1 MTPDAAAAVLG
12 VALDATHEQVESAY
26 RARARESHPDRA
38 SGDAETFRRV
48 TEARDVLLG
57 MPVNAP
63 VTTVIP
69 VARWSWPLFWA
80 WVGVIGVAVFLSI
93 FRAPEPLGRVEPV
106 VRFALLGGSLIAYAL
121 TGFRQWF
128 WIAVVAMAWTAIV
141 TVVFTSFGP
150 LVGLLLLVA
159 PFYGLTLLGR
169 ATAARA
175 AARSPR
181 G

>member
-1 MTPDAAAAVLG
+1 MTPDAAAALLG
-12 VALDATHEQVESAY
+12 VALDATDEQVESAY

-38 SGDAETFRRV
+38 SGDATTFMRV

-57 MPVNAP
+57 RPLAP
-63 VTTVIP
+63 AALPGIP
-69 VARWSWPLFWA
+69 ISRWSWPLFWA
-80 WVGVIGVAVFLSI
+80 WIGVIVVAVFVSI
-93 FRAPEPLGRVEPV
+93 FRAPEPLGPVEPV
-106 VRFALLGGSLIAYAL
+106 LRYTLLGGSLVAYAL
-121 TGFRQWF
+121 TGLRQWF
-128 WIAVVAMAWTAIV
+128 WIAVFAIVWTAGV
-141 TVVFTSFGP
+141 TLVFTSLGP

-169 ATAARA
+169 TTAARV